1 MARGIN
7 KVLLIEDIE
16 SSIEYAKSHR
26 KFSAAR
32 ESLLKGIS
40 LLADLTKAVSSTTPY
55 DARNLKVLYFK
66 ILKAFKLIAKK
77 QFILPQTNNQNSAT
91 VLLLRNK
98 LKPTSDGKD
107 ASIDNKAANKIQRF
121 FINLWNQEHV
131 QSQNRAFA

>member
-26 KFSAAR
+26 KFSVAR

-40 LLADLTKAVSSTTPY
+40 LLADLTKAGSATPY

-66 ILKAFKLIAKK
+66 ILKAFTLIAKK
-77 QFILPQTNNQNSAT
+77 QFIQPQTNNQNSAT
-91 VLLLRNK
+91 ALLLRNK